1 MLRREASLFRTR
13 LQARVESLHSLIK
26 KIDPELLSGST
37 AFFND
42 LAEDAEFMQSKMEN
56 SVGTAGDAMNTY
68 MALKSDQM
76 NNTMERLAVLTMV
89 LTPMGVIV
97 GLFGMNVQ
105 VPGQA
110 DVNPTYLGFVIICSC
125 MLTMALSCVGIYF
138 KYGF

>member
-1 MLRREASLFRTR
+1 
-13 LQARVESLHSLIK
+13 
-26 KIDPELLSGST
+26 
-37 AFFND
+37 
-42 LAEDAEFMQSKMEN
+42 
-56 SVGTAGDAMNTY
+56 

-110 DVNPTYLGFVIICSC
+110 DMNPTYLGFIIICGC
-125 MLTMALSCVGIYF
+125 MLSMALTCIGIYA